1 MERTMDEL
9 KTLAASAADL
19 FGPFV
24 PRLLAALGLLLVA
37 WVAARIVAAA
47 IARAAAAARID
58 ERTKS
63 AGLSRT
69 LAGVGSAAV
78 WLLALPALLGA
89 LGIEALLAPVNA
101 MLARLLGFLP
111 NLLGAVIIFGVGF
124 MVARTVRDI
133 VTGLL
138 TAAGSEKLAE
148 RLGLSSALGDKTLAG
163 LLASIVFALIL
174 LPTVAA
180 ALQPLGVDAVTQ
192 PVSKLLDS
200 VMQLI
205 PRLLSATIILVVA
218 AVIGRTLAGLLT
230 TALAAA
236 GFDKLPALLGAASG
250 PRLGNRTAA
259 EWAGLLLVVAVV
271 YVGALQATEI
281 IGLPVLTSVVAS
293 LGGVLARI
301 GVGLVVFGVGLWLAR
316 VAADAV
322 VTSRV
327 ANAAT
332 LSMMARVAV
341 LFFAAALA
349 LVQAGLPSEIVTILF
364 ASVVGAVT
372 IGFAIAAGIG
382 GRGVAQRLLEAAEQS
397 FTVQPEAPT
406 PTDALP
412 PTEPPSR

>member
-89 LGIEALLAPVNA
+89 LGIEALLVPVNA

-163 LLASIVFALIL
+163 LLASVVFALIL

-200 VMQLI
+200 VMQLV

-230 TALAAA
+230 TALAAS
-236 GFDKLPALLGAASG
+236 GFDKLPALLGLASG

-301 GVGLVVFGVGLWLAR
+301 GVALVVFGVGLWLAR
-316 VAADAV
+316 VAGDAV
-322 VTSRV
+322 VASRV

-382 GRGVAQRLLEAAEQS
+382 GRGVAQRLLESAEQS
-397 FTVQPEAPT
+397 FAVRPEPPT
-406 PTDALP
+406 PTDAPP

>member
-1 MERTMDEL
+1 
-9 KTLAASAADL
+9 
-19 FGPFV
+19 
-24 PRLLAALGLLLVA
+24 
-37 WVAARIVAAA
+37 
-47 IARAAAAARID
+47 
-58 ERTKS
+58 
-63 AGLSRT
+63 
-69 LAGVGSAAV
+69 V

-101 MLARLLGFLP
+101 MLGRLLGFLP
-111 NLLGAVIIFGVGF
+111 NLLGAVIIFGIGF
-124 MVARTVRDI
+124 MVARIVRDI

-205 PRLLSATIILVVA
+205 PRLLSAAIILVVA
-218 AVIGRTLAGLLT
+218 AVIGRTLAGLLQ

-250 PRLGNRTAA
+250 PRVGNRTAA
-259 EWAGLLLVVAVV
+259 EWAGLLLMVAVF

-293 LGGVLARI
+293 LGGALARI
-301 GVGLVVFGVGLWLAR
+301 GVALVVFGVGLWLAR

-322 VTSRV
+322 AASRV
-327 ANAAT
+327 GNAAT
-332 LSMMARVAV
+332 LSMLVRIAV
-341 LFFAAALA
+341 LFFSAALA

-372 IGFAIAAGIG
+372 VGFAIAVGIG
-382 GRGVAQRLLEAAEQS
+382 GRGVAQRLLESAEQS
-397 FTVQPEAPT
+397 FAVRPESPPVPDAPS
-406 PTDALP
+406 PS
-412 PTEPPSR
+412 EPPSR

>member
-1 MERTMDEL
+1 MDEW

-19 FGPFV
+19 FGPYV
-24 PRLLAALGLLLVA
+24 PRLAGALGLLLVA
-37 WVAARIVAAA
+37 WLAARLVAAAITRAAVAARIE
-47 IARAAAAARID
+47 

-63 AGLSRT
+63 AGLART
-69 LAGVGSAAV
+69 LAGVGAAAV

-89 LGIEALLAPVNA
+89 LGIEALLAPVNT

-111 NLLGAVIIFGVGF
+111 NLLGAVIIFAIGF
-124 MVARTVRDI
+124 MVARVVRDI

-148 RLGLSSALGDKTLAG
+148 RLGLSAALGDKTLAG
-163 LLASIVFALIL
+163 LLASVVFALIL

-205 PRLLSATIILVVA
+205 PRLLSAAIILVVA
-218 AVIGRTLAGLLT
+218 AVIGRTLAGLLQ

-250 PRLGNRTAA
+250 PRVGNRTAA
-259 EWAGLLLVVAVV
+259 EWAGLLLMVAVL

-301 GVGLVVFGVGLWLAR
+301 GVALVVFGVGLWLAR

-322 VTSRV
+322 AASRV

-332 LSMMARVAV
+332 LSMLARIAV

-372 IGFAIAAGIG
+372 VGFAIAVGIG
-382 GRGVAQRLLEAAEQS
+382 GRGVAQRLLESAEQS
-397 FTVQPEAPT
+397 FAARPQSPT
-406 PTDALP
+406 PPDAP
-412 PTEPPSR
+412 PPAEPPSR

>member
-19 FGPFV
+19 FGPYV
-24 PRLLAALGLLLVA
+24 PRLVAALGLLLVA

-63 AGLSRT
+63 TGLSRT

-89 LGIEALLAPVNA
+89 LGIEALLVPVNA

-111 NLLGAVIIFGVGF
+111 NLLGAVIIFGIGF

-133 VTGLL
+133 VSGLL

-163 LLASIVFALIL
+163 LLASVVFALIL

-205 PRLLSATIILVVA
+205 PRLLSAAIILVVS

-271 YVGALQATEI
+271 YVGSLQATEI

-301 GVGLVVFGVGLWLAR
+301 GVALVVFGVGLWLAR
-316 VAADAV
+316 VAADAIAA
-322 VTSRV
+322 SRV

-372 IGFAIAAGIG
+372 IGFAIAVGVG
-382 GRGVAQRLLEAAEQS
+382 GRGVAQRLLESAEQS
-397 FTVQPEAPT
+397 FAVRPKPPT
-406 PTDALP
+406 PTDAPP